1 LGVRLGVS
9 FWRRP
14 YRPSTTVRE
23 RPAMSL
29 NRFPPPPPI
38 LPARPALTLNSD
50 EARQLLGYGMN
61 EVWLAKLRVVERAAQ
76 LLGREELSRLLNVP
90 PELVDDWLKGEATM
104 RDNQL
109 LNLSRALD
117 RLSRHKD
124 D

>member
-1 LGVRLGVS
+1 VLGCHAIATA
-9 FWRRP
+9 
-14 YRPSTTVRE
+14 TTVPHVE
-23 RPAMSL
+23 
-29 NRFPPPPPI
+29 
-38 LPARPALTLNSD
+38 
-50 EARQLLGYGMN
+50 EARHLHGYGMN

-90 PELVDDWLKGEATM
+90 PELVDDWLRGEATM